1 MKKLAVAIIAV
12 TVTSVAFA
20 ATIAVPF
27 FADNYDAA
35 ANVSARGFIGI
46 KSNST
51 EDLMINVFY
60 YDNNGVNS
68 TPPDFN
74 SFELKAGTSKSWRP
88 SVGVNA
94 GTDLDP
100 SGTTLGSSVIAWDGE
115 PTDIQGRY
123 SQGQYELDQR
133 VGQAMYLL
141 PDGIAGG

>member
-27 FADNYDAA
+27 FADNYSATE
-35 ANVSARGFIGI
+35 NVSARGFIGI

-60 YDNNGVNS
+60 YDNDGVNS
-68 TPPDFN
+68 TPTLN

-100 SGTTLGSSVIAWDGE
+100 SDTTLGSSVIAWDGA